1 MSFTVFSFATS
12 WLFSTLILLA
22 VHFLRRNSHFIKG
35 FGVKP
40 LLLCYIACLLRIIFV
55 PEFSFTKKWEL
66 PNLTNGFF
74 NVLYLRPIQL
84 TSTGTSYF
92 RIFLCVWWAVALL
105 FVFIFS
111 IQYIVGMKRVKRYAA
126 NSCPGAQEVLCQ
138 VQAEYVRKMNVKVF
152 VCPETNTP
160 LGIGIL
166 SKYILLPNSRYSRQE
181 LYHMIKH
188 EYTHFYNRDLAVKFL
203 VMLFCCAFWWNPA
216 VYLLWRDI
224 SQILEI
230 KCDLTVTKHYSI
242 HQKKAYLSVI
252 VALLKDQETKS
263 RMKFPTSVGLI
274 KRKRR
279 SVFAERFRIVLDA
292 PERLKRWQRLL
303 ISSMCLS
310 LFVLSYAVVIQPR
323 YEPPEE
329 EIISENG
336 LIYPEVT
343 GYIVKNAEGEHFMC
357 EPGER
362 PYPIKRE
369 AAELLASTGIKIEE
383 SDEYESKRK

>member
-1 MSFTVFSFATS
+1 
-12 WLFSTLILLA
+12 
-22 VHFLRRNSHFIKG
+22 
-35 FGVKP
+35 
-40 LLLCYIACLLRIIFV
+40 
-55 PEFSFTKKWEL
+55 
-66 PNLTNGFF
+66 
-74 NVLYLRPIQL
+74 
-84 TSTGTSYF
+84 
-92 RIFLCVWWAVALL
+92 
-105 FVFIFS
+105 
-111 IQYIVGMKRVKRYAA
+111 
-126 NSCPGAQEVLCQ
+126 
-138 VQAEYVRKMNVKVF
+138 
-152 VCPETNTP
+152 
-160 LGIGIL
+160 
-166 SKYILLPNSRYSRQE
+166 
-181 LYHMIKH
+181 MIKH

-369 AAELLASTGIKIEE
+369 AAELLASTGIIIKEI
-383 SDEYESKRK
+383 DEYESKRK